1 MPIIATT
8 TLEQASQIS
17 SIISAILS
25 LFSLVGLGFVIK
37 FTNIIKNNNISQ
49 KIGNITIV
57 NGGIN
62 GDVAD
67 SFNITNKSE
76 IKN

>member
-17 SIISAILS
+17 SVISAILS